1 MSEESKLN
9 HDESGNVRGTHLGS
23 EEHGITNK
31 PDEESKRQSKVV
43 EESNKKD

>member
-9 HDESGNVRGTHLGS
+9 HDESGNVRGTHFGS

-31 PDEESKRQSKVV
+31 RKEESER
-43 EESNKKD
+43 